1 MPGYEFI
8 FSEKRSIRISRH
20 ISFWAIFGIHFFIQS
35 LLVPGVNEALTPRT
49 LLEALVNISY
59 FLPIYIISVYI
70 FIEIVIP
77 WFLFKGRYNFF
88 FICTAGLLV
97 FNFVACYFSGL
108 LYEHAELKIP
118 YNQVTFNDNK
128 YHGLVNGGF
137 VSIIILA
144 IAGGIKIAKKW
155 FLKQRENE
163 ALAQQKIKSELQL
176 LKTQVNPRFLFHS
189 LHVVK
194 QHILSNS
201 PDSPKLILQVADL
214 LSYILYESG
223 QEYVMLEKEL
233 GMIKDYIG
241 LEENAAAATLPMNII
256 ITGEPA
262 GKYIT
267 PLILLSIV
275 EAAFEY
281 FLEKGQEEFTSVLNI
296 DVKED
301 HLDLQISYITF
312 NNYFFEPFELNEKFK
327 GTQKQLHNLYPGT
340 HRFNTES
347 IPGKVIIVLK
357 NLPLHI
363 PKPSQQELQ
372 ITSGAYENV

>member
-1 MPGYEFI
+1 MSAYEFI
-8 FSEKRSIRISRH
+8 FSDKPSIRILRH
-20 ISFWAIFGIHFFIQS
+20 ISFWVAFGIHFFIQS

-70 FIEIVIP
+70 FIETVIP
-77 WFLFKGRYNFF
+77 WFLFRGRYNLF
-88 FICTAGLLV
+88 FICIAGLLA
-97 FNFVACYFSGL
+97 FNFIACYFSGL
-108 LYEHAELKIP
+108 LYEHVELKIP
-118 YNQVTFNDNK
+118 YSQISFDYNK
-128 YHGLVNGGF
+128 YHGIVNGGF

-163 ALAQQKIKSELQL
+163 TLAQQKIKSDLQL

-214 LSYILYESG
+214 LSYILYESDG
-223 QEYVMLEKEL
+223 EYVLLAKEL
-233 GMIKDYIG
+233 GMVRDYIG
-241 LEENAAAATLPMNII
+241 LEENTEVGSLSTNSI
-256 ITGEPA
+256 ITGDVA

-281 FLEKGQEEFTSVLNI
+281 FLEKKQEEFTSVLNI
-296 DVKED
+296 DIKED

-327 GTQKQLHNLYPGT
+327 GIQKHLHNLYPGT
-340 HRFNTES
+340 HQFNTES
-347 IPGKVIIVLK
+347 IPGKVSIILK
-357 NLPLHI
+357 NLSLHI
-363 PKPSQQELQ
+363 PQPQEEVQ
-372 ITSGAYENV
+372 ITTDTYENV